1 MCRQQRDF
9 IVHPWESGRDNLTDW
24 DHAMSTI
31 VPDTGLGE
39 YKRRDLEHVNAAQ
52 RPTKQ
57 EYDRYLTILHHGRKI
72 QWDQQEMGN
81 QPVSDD

>member
-1 MCRQQRDF
+1 
-9 IVHPWESGRDNLTDW
+9 
-24 DHAMSTI
+24 MSTI

-52 RPTKQ
+52 EQLQ

-72 QWDQQEMGN
+72 QWDQREMGKTS
-81 QPVSDD
+81 PFLTIDPGMTAMLLRSERDLVSCRRK